1 MLKLRPI
8 MLLLAF
14 ALLIQN
20 TCPFNS
26 AGKST
31 VAAPCEH
38 CPMHNNQLVPT
49 DGQERI
55 VSDSSGVHFPLY
67 VFSLPKTIHTFQLE
81 PIQTPRHAI
90 ADSYRDALPTQ
101 LLRPP
106 QA

>member
-1 MLKLRPI
+1 MF
-8 MLLLAF
+8 LLAF

-38 CPMHNNQLVPT
+38 CPLHASQLVSA
-49 DGQERI
+49 DGQERL
-55 VSDSSGVHFPLY
+55 VSDSSLVHFPLY

-81 PIQTPRHAI
+81 PIQTLKPVI
-90 ADSYRDALPTQ
+90 ADSYRDALPAQ
-101 LLRPP
+101 LFRPP